1 MKKQIDLVII
11 SYSTSKAIT
20 VIACDSWT
28 LAEDATSPAYSTF
41 TFDKSKV
48 NQENFNL
55 IDKSDLI
62 YIKPSDLTGTPFA
75 TTTIDGQNVQGG
87 FLQQIE
93 TITEDEKQF
102 VIKTKSMTYILD
114 CQFLNKYDFTDRDY
128 TCKEIYN
135 QTTASS
141 PVSFAS
147 KYGNV
152 DYIKLPL
159 FTFRTGTGAEPTIPF
174 EQIPFEFNTFV
185 EIRKILNLALNAE
198 DSSCILLPH
207 INFGADQL
215 SLTFEFYERATADL
229 PDEVLNLDESFITG
243 EELAMSKGNRPNKI
257 ILYPDHEN
265 TLYTDVFT
273 LDESG
278 DDAIILYEGI
288 YTDSEVYE
296 YGDFNVALTKK
307 AHEIMNTEE
316 ETSEIKVEIQAGVYD
331 FSQFQLFRGYT
342 LNKRG
347 RQIKSQLTKFEVRSD
362 SLNKISVS
370 FGYKR
375 LSIMSEMRK
384 LRKSINAKQANNQT
398 SGSSGVQAVTINT
411 DSAGNTIVEFIR

>member
-11 SYSTSKAIT
+11 NYADSQAIT
-20 VIACDSWT
+20 VISCDTWQ
-28 LAEDATSPAYSTF
+28 LCEDATSPAYSTF

-55 IDKSDLI
+55 IAKDDLI

-102 VIKTKSMTYILD
+102 VIKTKSMTFILD
-114 CQFLNKYDFTDRDY
+114 CQFLNKYDFEERDY
-128 TCKEIYN
+128 TVKEIYN
-135 QTTASS
+135 QTTTSA

-159 FTFRTGTGAEPTIPF
+159 YTFRIGSGTQPTIPF
-174 EQIPFEFNTFV
+174 EQIPFEFNTLV
-185 EIRKILNLALNAE
+185 EIRKILNIALNT
-198 DSSCILLPH
+198 DGSSCILLPH
-207 INFGADQL
+207 INFFSNKV

-229 PDEVLNLDESFITG
+229 PGEVLNLDESFITG
-243 EELAMSKGNRPNKI
+243 EELALSKSNRPNKV
-257 ILYPDHEN
+257 ILYPAEDN
-265 TLYTDVFT
+265 TLYDDIFA

-278 DDAIILYEGI
+278 TDAIILYEGI
-288 YTDSEVYE
+288 YSD
-296 YGDFNVALTKK
+296 GDIQDYDDYDVALTKK
-307 AHEIMNTEE
+307 AYEIMNSEA
-316 ETSEIKVEIQAGVYD
+316 ETDEIKVEIQAGVYD
-331 FSQFQLFRGYT
+331 FSQLQLFRSYT

-347 RQIKSQLTKFEVRSD
+347 RQIRSQLTKFEVRSD

-375 LSIMSEMRK
+375 LSLMSEMRK
-384 LRKSINAKQANNQT
+384 LRKRIDAKQANKQT
-398 SGSSGVQAVTINT
+398 SSSGVQAVTINT
-411 DSAGNTIVEFIR
+411 DSSGNTIVEFIR

>member
-11 SYSTSKAIT
+11 NYADAQAIT
-20 VIACDSWT
+20 VIACDSWQ
-28 LAEDATSPAYSTF
+28 LCEDATAPAYSTF

-55 IDKSDLI
+55 IAKDDLI

-102 VIKTKSMTYILD
+102 IIKTKSMTFILD
-114 CQFLNKYDFTDRDY
+114 CQFLNRYDFDDRDY
-128 TCKEIYN
+128 TVKEIYS
-135 QTTASS
+135 QTTNSS

-152 DYIKLPL
+152 DYMKLPL
-159 FTFRTGTGAEPTIPF
+159 YTFRTGSGTQPTIPF

-185 EIRKILNLALNAE
+185 EIRKVLNLALNTE
-198 DSSCILLPH
+198 SSSCILLPH
-207 INFGADQL
+207 INFFSDKV

-243 EELAMSKGNRPNKI
+243 EELALSKSNRPNKV
-257 ILYPDHEN
+257 ILYPAEDN
-265 TLYTDVFT
+265 TLYDDIFA

-278 DDAIILYEGI
+278 TDAIILYEGI
-288 YTDSEVYE
+288 YTDSDIQGYDD
-296 YGDFNVALTKK
+296 YNVALTKK
-307 AHEIMNTEE
+307 AYEIMNSEV
-316 ETSEIKVEIQAGVYD
+316 ETNEIKVEIQAGVYD
-331 FSQFQLFRGYT
+331 FSQLQLFRSYT

-347 RQIKSQLTKFEVRSD
+347 RQIRSQLTKFEVRSD
-362 SLNKISVS
+362 SLNKINVS

-384 LRKSINAKQANNQT
+384 LRKRVDSKQANNQ
-398 SGSSGVQAVTINT
+398 SASAGVQAVTINT
-411 DSAGNTIVEFIR
+411 DSSGNTIVEFIR

>member
-28 LAEDATSPAYSTF
+28 LAEDATAPAYSTF
-41 TFDKSKV
+41 TFDKSKI

-102 VIKTKSMTYILD
+102 VIKTKSMTFILD
-114 CQFLNKYDFTDRDY
+114 CQFLNKYDFADRDY
-128 TCKEIYN
+128 TVKEIYN
-135 QTTASS
+135 QTTTSA

-159 FTFRTGTGAEPTIPF
+159 YTFRAGTGTQPTIPF
-174 EQIPFEFNTFV
+174 EQIPFEFNTLV
-185 EIRKILNLALNAE
+185 EIRKILNLALNSE
-198 DSSCILLPH
+198 GSSCMLLPH
-207 INFGADQL
+207 LEFSDTV
-215 SLTFEFYERATADL
+215 SLTLEFYERATADL

-243 EELAMSKGNRPNKI
+243 EELALSKGTRPNKV
-257 ILYPDHEN
+257 ILYPAYEN

-278 DDAIILYEGI
+278 DDAIIIYEGI

-296 YGDFNVALTKK
+296 YGDLNVALTKK

-331 FSQFQLFRGYT
+331 FSQLQLFRGYT

-347 RQIKSQLTKFEVRSD
+347 RQIRSQLTKFEVRSD
-362 SLNKISVS
+362 SLNKVSVS

-384 LRKSINAKQANNQT
+384 LRKRIDAKQAVNQT

-411 DSAGNTIVEFIR
+411 DSSGNTIVEFIR